1 MNNTKCYTEKLASA
15 ESFFRIP
22 AESAKEESMSGTE
35 QSVPEKGNQG
45 MDDHAHDGV
54 YHVNNRDG
62 RVAARGEDL
71 AGREILARA
80 GFSAEKYELFEL
92 TDGKAGP
99 EIPPDDVHHVKPGQH
114 YRATIRGTDY
124 SAPDRRRT

>member
-1 MNNTKCYTEKLASA
+1 MNNTKCYTEKLASTT
-15 ESFFRIP
+15 SRFRVP
-22 AESAKEESMSGTE
+22 AYPAKGKSMTSIE
-35 QSVPEKGNQG
+35 QSVSEKGNQAK
-45 MDDHAHDGV
+45 DDHTGDGV

-71 AGREILARA
+71 TGHEILSRA

-92 TDGKAGP
+92 IDGKAGP
-99 EIPPDDVHHVKPGQH
+99 EIPPDVVHHVKPGQH

-124 SAPDRRRT
+124 SALVRQRT